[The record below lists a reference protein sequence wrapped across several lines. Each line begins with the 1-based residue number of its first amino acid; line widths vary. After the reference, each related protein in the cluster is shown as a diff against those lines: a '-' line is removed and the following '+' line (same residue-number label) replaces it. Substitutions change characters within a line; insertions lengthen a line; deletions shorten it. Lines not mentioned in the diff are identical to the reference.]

1 MGRLTVSIR
10 MKFESKIT
18 ELKGYFKNALISLR
32 RRRAFDEI
40 VEAWN
45 SEFQAISY
53 LNTPTLMESMLLV
66 AVVDNRCKIG
76 ELKEKIEFLECEVE
90 KLKKK
95 LNVR

>member
-1 MGRLTVSIR
+1 
-10 MKFESKIT
+10 
-18 ELKGYFKNALISLR
+18 
-32 RRRAFDEI
+32 
-40 VEAWN
+40 
-45 SEFQAISY
+45 
-53 LNTPTLMESMLLV
+53 MLLV